1 MLDAIYTTYIKSKI
15 ILIFNI
21 KENERT
27 YNRQLIYQQIYIT
40 NVLRPNI
47 SLRTFLKTKVKYFKF
62 F

>member
-1 MLDAIYTTYIKSKI
+1 MLDAIKTTYIKSNI
-15 ILIFNI
+15 ILIFDI

-47 SLRTFLKTKVKYFKF
+47 SLRTFFENESKIF
-62 F
+62 

>member
-1 MLDAIYTTYIKSKI
+1 MLDAIYTTYIKSNI